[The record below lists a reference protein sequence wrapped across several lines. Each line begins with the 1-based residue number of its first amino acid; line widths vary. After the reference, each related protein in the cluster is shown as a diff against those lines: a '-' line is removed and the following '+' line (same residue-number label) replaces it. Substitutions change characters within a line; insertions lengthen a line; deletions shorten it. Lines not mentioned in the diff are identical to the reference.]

1 MYFPKRAVLAALSM
15 ALMLQQGT
23 TQAAE
28 YVDVLETPAIQSELA
43 IKSWLVDVA
52 RAGNRMVTVGQRGHI
67 LYSDDAG
74 KTWRQASVPV
84 SSDLTAVYFPT
95 PTQGWAVGHDG
106 VVLHST
112 DTGATWT
119 KQIDGRQIGQIM
131 LDYYSKQL
139 AALPVPEP
147 VAEGDE
153 VDSYSDEDAVPSE
166 YERVSM
172 LVEEAKRMID
182 EGADKPFLDVWFEND
197 QVGYIVGAF
206 NMIFRTNDGG
216 KSWTPING
224 LTDNPQGYHLN
235 AIAAAGGDI
244 FIVGEQGLLLK
255 LDRASKRFVAVPTPY
270 EGSYFGVVAKPG
282 MIIIH
287 GLRGHAFRSDNG
299 GKTWTQLPTSTE
311 LAITASAVD
320 DAGHVFLF
328 SQAGHVLISTDNGKT
343 FRPRPQSRL
352 SAISGAA
359 ASDSD
364 SLVLV
369 GSRGVRVFP
378 IE

>member
-23 TQAAE
+23 SQAAD
-28 YVDVLETPAIQSELA
+28 YVDVLDVPARQSELA

-52 RAGNRMVTVGQRGHI
+52 AAGNRMVAVGQRGHI

-106 VVLHST
+106 VVLHSS

-119 KQIDGRQIGQIM
+119 KQLDGKQTGKLM
-131 LDYYSKQL
+131 VDYFSKQL
-139 AALPVPEP
+139 AALPAPEP
-147 VAEGDE
+147 AAEAEVAED
-153 VDSYSDEDAVPSE
+153 DYSEKPLTE
-166 YERVSM
+166 YDRVNM
-172 LVEEAKRMID
+172 LLDDAKRMEA

-197 QVGYIVGAF
+197 KVGFVVGAF
-206 NMIFRTNDGG
+206 NMIFRTEDGG
-216 KSWTPING
+216 QSWTPINA

-235 AIAAAGGDI
+235 AIAVSGNDV
-244 FIVGEQGLLLK
+244 FIVGEQGMVLK
-255 LDRASKRFVAVPTPY
+255 LDRSTQRFVALPTPY
-270 EGSYFGVVAKPG
+270 QGSYFGVVAKPG
-282 MIIIH
+282 LVIIH
-287 GLRGHAFRSDNG
+287 GLRGHAFRSVDG
-299 GKTWTQLPTSTE
+299 GKNWINIETGTQ
-311 LAITASAVD
+311 LAITAATID
-320 DAGHVFLF
+320 EAGHIFLF
-328 SQAGHVLISTDNGKT
+328 SQAGHVLISTDGGVT
-343 FRPRPQSRL
+343 FRPRPQSSL
-352 SAISGAA
+352 SAIAGAA
-359 ASDSD
+359 ASNSD

-369 GSRGVRVFP
+369 GGRGVRVFP

>member
-172 LVEEAKRMID
+172 LVEEAKR
-182 EGADKPFLDVWFEND
+182 
-197 QVGYIVGAF
+197 
-206 NMIFRTNDGG
+206 
-216 KSWTPING
+216 S
-224 LTDNPQGYHLN
+224 LN
-235 AIAAAGGDI
+235 
-244 FIVGEQGLLLK
+244 
-255 LDRASKRFVAVPTPY
+255 
-270 EGSYFGVVAKPG
+270 
-282 MIIIH
+282 
-287 GLRGHAFRSDNG
+287 
-299 GKTWTQLPTSTE
+299 
-311 LAITASAVD
+311 
-320 DAGHVFLF
+320 
-328 SQAGHVLISTDNGKT
+328 
-343 FRPRPQSRL
+343 SRL
-352 SAISGAA
+352 HLRYPCRDALQTVAFGTR
-359 ASDSD
+359 
-364 SLVLV
+364 L
-369 GSRGVRVFP
+369 GQ
-378 IE
+378 